1 MITLCFQAMDAIK
14 KMKSSYPKDDIK
26 RLEKEVSYKAKFSL
40 DCMEVKFC
48 PIGFLT
54 FCYVP
59 RLKS

>member
-26 RLEKEVSYKAKFSL
+26 RLEKEVSYKFPL
-40 DCMEVKFC
+40 HCMEVMFC
-48 PIGFLT
+48 PIGFLI